1 MGVSQFMILLLY
13 ANQPVRVTLTESMNV
28 AWEDRFVFALLSSS
42 FWGVKR
48 KNCSDLNGT
57 LQGE

>member
-1 MGVSQFMILLLY
+1 MDVSQFMILLLY

-28 AWEDRFVFALLSSS
+28 AWEDRFVFTTLSSS
-42 FWGVKR
+42 CQKKK
-48 KNCSDLNGT
+48 KNYSDLNRI